1 MSEANGSSPERRM
14 KVAALADLHVGEG
27 DKHPF
32 RDLFNEVSQAADV
45 LVICGDLTNHGKV
58 REAEILAEDLSSCSI
73 PVVAVL
79 GNHDYECG
87 CVDQISRILRDAG
100 LCLLD
105 GSKTNIDGVSFVGAK
120 GFAGGFGRFMLGSFG
135 EEAIKAFVNE
145 TVQESLRLE
154 NALRTVPAGR
164 VVVVLHYAPIADTV
178 QGEPLEIW
186 PFLGSSRLGE
196 TINRFEVSAVLHGHA
211 HHGAFE
217 GRMPNGVPV
226 YNCAR
231 MIDKPGGRPYF
242 MLEV

>member
-1 MSEANGSSPERRM
+1 M
-14 KVAALADLHVGEG
+14 ADLHVGEG

-58 REAEILAEDLSSCSI
+58 QEAEILAEDLATCSI

-79 GNHDYECG
+79 GNHDFECG
-87 CVDQISRILRDAG
+87 CVDEVSKILRQAG

-105 GSKTNIDGVSFVGAK
+105 GSKTQIDGVSFVGAK

-135 EEAIKAFVNE
+135 EEAIKNFVNE

-178 QGEPLEIW
+178 QGEPLEIF

-196 TINRFEVSAVLHGHA
+196 TINRFEVSFVLHGHA
-211 HHGAFE
+211 HHGTFE

-231 MIDKPGGRPYF
+231 MIEKPGGKPYF
-242 MLEV
+242 ILEV